1 MKMTMRLNVSVAASL
16 VVALLSSCGS
26 ELPPGKNPDGTP
38 TVSIYNPAIPTLG
51 LFALKAS
58 NGMYVSCSMTPDS
71 SGKVTLYANREKV
84 GPNEV
89 FTGWYDEAG
98 KFGIK
103 APNGKYISVEREP
116 EGRLIADRDYVAEWE
131 MFEIVPQ
138 DDGLFA
144 LKNSNGKF
152 VSPHYEMHGSRA
164 NELCADRSDAFEWER
179 FTIVKDPAIGQ

>member
-1 MKMTMRLNVSVAASL
+1 MNLTMRLDVLVAAPL
-16 VVALLSSCGS
+16 VVALLASCGS
-26 ELPPGKNPDGTP
+26 ELPPGKDPDGTP
-38 TVSIYNPAIPTLG
+38 AVSIYNPAIPTLG

-89 FTGWYDEAG
+89 FTGWYDDAG

-116 EGRLIADRDYVAEWE
+116 SGRLIADRDFVADWE
-131 MFEIVPQ
+131 LFEVVDQ
-138 DDGLFA
+138 ENGLYA

-152 VSPHYEMHGSRA
+152 VSAHYDLPGSRA
-164 NELCADRSDAFEWER
+164 AQLCADRSEAFEWER